1 MALRHVVM
9 FRFRPEV
16 TAEQRAR
23 LAEELRR
30 LAAAI
35 PEIATY
41 TVGTDAGLAE
51 GNWDFAVVGDFAS
64 TEDWETYRDHPV
76 HQAVIADHVR
86 PLVTERAATQIV
98 IPRPE

>member
-9 FRFRPEV
+9 FRFTPGT

-30 LAAAI
+30 LPAVI
-35 PEIATY
+35 PEIAAY
-41 TVGTDAGLAE
+41 SVGTDAGLVE

-64 TEDWETYRDHPV
+64 PEDWQVYRDHPA

-86 PLVTERAATQIV
+86 PLVSERAATQIV
-98 IPRPE
+98 LP